1 MAEAPLSDL
10 TEALLAA
17 ARRAGA
23 EAADAVAVSGA
34 ALSVDWRQRALEQ
47 ALREETLDLG
57 LRVFIGQRQAC
68 VSASDRAPGTLQAMA
83 ERAVA
88 MAREAPEDPYA
99 GLAAPGELAK
109 AWDLAALALCDESPA
124 PGAAALE
131 AAAAEAEAAALANEG
146 VSQAETG
153 AHYARQDY
161 HMAATNGFSG
171 GYARTSHSVSAVAFV
186 GGGNSGMERDYAGE
200 SRIWRADMPGAAG
213 IGALAAER
221 ALARLGARKP
231 PTGHFPVLY
240 DERVAGSLIGH
251 LLSAI
256 NGAAIARGASWL
268 SGAMGQAVLPP
279 GLSLRDEPL
288 RPRGPASRPFDGE
301 GLPSQARAWVEKGV
315 LQSWVLDLASARK
328 LGLASTGHAAR
339 GTGAP
344 PSPSPS
350 NVTLTQGAQDRAALL
365 AQMGRGLWV
374 TGLIGATIN
383 PTTGDYSRG
392 ASGFWVEN
400 GQIAYPVNEC
410 TIAGNLRAM
419 LKSLLPANDARP
431 HLSLRVPSLLVEG
444 LTIAGG

>member
-1 MAEAPLSDL
+1 MAALALSDL
-10 TEALLAA
+10 TAALLDA

-68 VSASDRAPGTLQAMA
+68 VSASDKAPGTLVAMA

-99 GLAAPGELAK
+99 GLASPGELAK
-109 AWDLAALALCDESPA
+109 AWDVAALALCDESPA
-124 PGAAALE
+124 PGAVALE
-131 AAAAEAEAAALANEG
+131 ALAAEAEAAALSAEG
-146 VSQAETG
+146 VTQAETG
-153 AHYARQDY
+153 AHYARHDY
-161 HMAATNGFSG
+161 HMAATNGFAG

-279 GLSLRDEPL
+279 GLSLLDEPL

-301 GLPSQARAWVEKGV
+301 GLPSQARPWVEKGV

-410 TIAGNLRAM
+410 TIAGNLRDM

-444 LTIAGG
+444 LTIAGA